1 MLSGDPDSSHLCD
14 VRTWLLQ
21 PIHPI
26 LPQLLS
32 APPPPPAL
40 PPDVLLLPENVSQLP
55 WQREAGRPKCLL
67 DLPDHHSVTV
77 GLIDLQKSGQR
88 LSNQLLPLLPTRGDL
103 ASQAEVEQAAGIAGS
118 SASTPSGQN

>member
-1 MLSGDPDSSHLCD
+1 MLSGDPDSSHLGD

-40 PPDVLLLPENVSQLP
+40 PPDVLLLPEDVSQLP
-55 WQREAGRPKCLL
+55 WQREAGRPKSLL
-67 DLPDHHSVTV
+67 DLPDHHPVTV
-77 GLIDLQKSGQR
+77 GLIDLQKSSKG
-88 LSNQLLPLLPTRGDL
+88 LPNQLLPLLPTGGHL
-103 ASQAEVEQAAGIAGS
+103 TS
-118 SASTPSGQN
+118 